1 MYIYIYKYKN
11 NINNIFQGSK
21 SHVKQMNIVKSKI
34 NFRKTPLTV
43 KRFSRMV
50 PNIQMVLEVFNRAW
64 NETCRYVQT
73 MGEKAFKGIALQYR
87 YLKDRLVLLQVKVL

>member
-11 NINNIFQGSK
+11 NINNSFQGSK

-50 PNIQMVLEVFNRAW
+50 PNIQDGLGSFQQSMERNLPICTDNGRKDFQGNR
-64 NETCRYVQT
+64 TPV
-73 MGEKAFKGIALQYR
+73 
-87 YLKDRLVLLQVKVL
+87 

>member
-43 KRFSRMV
+43 KQFSRMV
-50 PNIQMVLEVFNRAW
+50 PNIQDGLGSFQQSMERNLPICTDNGRKGFQGNR
-64 NETCRYVQT
+64 TPV
-73 MGEKAFKGIALQYR
+73 
-87 YLKDRLVLLQVKVL
+87 

>member
-43 KRFSRMV
+43 KRYRIFK
-50 PNIQMVLEVFNRAW
+50 MVLEVFNRAW
-64 NETCRYVQT
+64 KETCRYVQT